1 MKKRYRIWHLPVL
14 SFYSKPLYRDVAA
27 RWKGTNLGYFCLLLA
42 ICLLPA
48 VWNASRHTIQTID
61 RHRDH
66 YLMQIPSMQ
75 LADGILSVNAPQPY
89 SIIEGNRTLLL
100 IDTSGKIQTLDDAG
114 ALSLLTQ
121 TELHIFQ
128 QRDSPLVYKLKEFNN
143 FTLNQE
149 IAAEM
154 IARVKRLVVPTYF
167 AAFYLGG
174 LVLFI
179 IVALLLGGMACLI
192 ATLQKKSLS
201 YKAGVRIAV
210 VALSP
215 ALMVGGLLGV
225 IDQGIRVPLYITAPL
240 YILMVL
246 AYLYNAAGCARQIRP
261 NELYLEDERIGS

>member
-27 RWKGTNLGYFCLLLA
+27 RWQGTNLAYFCLLLA
-42 ICLLPA
+42 ICLIPA
-48 VWNASRHTIQTID
+48 VRNASQHTIQTID
-61 RHRDH
+61 RHKDH
-66 YLMQIPSMQ
+66 YLMQVPSMQ

-100 IDTSGKIQTLDDAG
+100 IDTTGKIKTLDDAG
-114 ALSLLTQ
+114 AHSLLTR
-121 TELHIFQ
+121 TELHILQ
-128 QRDSPLVYKLKEFNN
+128 QRDSPRVYNLKDFNN

-167 AAFYLGG
+167 SAIYLGS
-174 LVLFI
+174 LVFFFI
-179 IVALLLGGMACLI
+179 AALLLGGIACLI
-192 ATLQKKSLS
+192 ATIQKKSLR

-210 VALSP
+210 VALTPSLIIGGVL
-215 ALMVGGLLGV
+215 AAVGQTIPVFLYLL
-225 IDQGIRVPLYITAPL
+225 LT
-240 YILMVL
+240 L
-246 AYLYNAAGCARQIRP
+246 AYLCIAAGSARQIRP